1 MYVEESEEFAVFN
14 CVNLICFAAL
24 FSYYSVYNPLKR
36 SPLFD
41 NHESFR
47 SGKIHLVLL
56 HKDTEQNQILIY
68 VGGAREGEPT
78 CKIKTFFVR
87 SLTLTEPI
95 FNNFQKMDFWEKFS
109 NFGY

>member
-1 MYVEESEEFAVFN
+1 MYVEESEEFTVFN

-47 SGKIHLVLL
+47 SSGKIRLASAM
-56 HKDTEQNQILIY
+56 Y
-68 VGGAREGEPT
+68 VTTA
-78 CKIKTFFVR
+78 IASFH
-87 SLTLTEPI
+87 
-95 FNNFQKMDFWEKFS
+95 
-109 NFGY
+109 

>member
-24 FSYYSVYNPLKR
+24 FSYYSEYNPLKR

-47 SGKIHLVLL
+47 SGKIRLAAAYYCYIASFHRGI
-56 HKDTEQNQILIY
+56 D
-68 VGGAREGEPT
+68 
-78 CKIKTFFVR
+78 
-87 SLTLTEPI
+87 
-95 FNNFQKMDFWEKFS
+95 WEIS
-109 NFGY
+109 SD